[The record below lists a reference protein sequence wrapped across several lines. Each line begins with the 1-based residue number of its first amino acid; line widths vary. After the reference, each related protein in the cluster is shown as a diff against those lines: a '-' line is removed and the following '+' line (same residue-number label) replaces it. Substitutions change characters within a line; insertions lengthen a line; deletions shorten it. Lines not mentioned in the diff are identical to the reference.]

1 MQSISVGVHPFFGEV
16 YSFPWKRS
24 PHAAIQEYNECF
36 GNFDL
41 TRTTTL
47 KSLERFDWVSEMGA
61 IFKTSSSKI
70 VKISVLRIILQMIKI
85 QASISIKVIKNRQM
99 LTIL

>member
-1 MQSISVGVHPFFGEV
+1 MQEEAVQSISVGVHPFFGEV

-36 GNFDL
+36 SNFDM

-47 KSLERFDWVSEMGA
+47 RCLERFDWVSEMA
-61 IFKTSSSKI
+61 SIFKATSSKI
-70 VKISVLRIILQMIKI
+70 VKISELRIILQMIKI
-85 QASISIKVIKNRQM
+85 
-99 LTIL
+99 